1 MYLGPGRMSNVI
13 NGALAI
19 WHGPS
24 CDRDF
29 SLMQDIPASMYFALL
44 QRLGFRVSAVRYF
57 RGISD
62 YEVKYKH
69 PWEILVLSST
79 DGLNSA

>member
-1 MYLGPGRMSNVI
+1 MYLGSGRICNVI

-29 SLMQDIPASMYFALL
+29 SLMQDIPANVYLVSVQYNIYFLRFVTIV
-44 QRLGFRVSAVRYF
+44 RLWITV
-57 RGISD
+57 
-62 YEVKYKH
+62 
-69 PWEILVLSST
+69 
-79 DGLNSA
+79 